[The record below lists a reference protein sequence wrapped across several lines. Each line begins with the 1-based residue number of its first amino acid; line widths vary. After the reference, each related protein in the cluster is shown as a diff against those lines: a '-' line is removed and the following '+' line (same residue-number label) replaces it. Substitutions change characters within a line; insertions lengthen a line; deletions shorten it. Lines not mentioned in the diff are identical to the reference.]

1 MTRVAFIGTGLLG
14 GAMVER
20 MLAQGQPVTVWN
32 RTASKL
38 EALRAA
44 GAAVAATAGAAASAA
59 DRVHLALT
67 DDAVVDAILAE
78 VAPRLSSGAI
88 VIDHSTTLPVKTK
101 DRVARLAAG
110 GVRFLHAPVFMSPQ
124 MCRDGKGMIMVSG
137 PAAIFEGVQAALS
150 QMTGDVWY
158 LGERPELA
166 AAYKLF
172 GNSMLFAINAG
183 LTDVLAMA
191 GNIGVSGEEA
201 LALFS
206 RFNTGM
212 AIPMRGQKMV
222 KQDFSPM
229 FELAMARKDVRL
241 MIESAGNLPLI
252 VLPALAARMDQMSP
266 PATGRTTSPLSR
278 LPWYAQSPSSLAG
291 RDCAVRLQRRQFC
304 SHAAAGRTR
313 EPSPWRRRCHPRGVQ
328 ASLFR
333 RLCRNRPIAPEAN
346 RYTRDDGV
354 SLSRRRGWRS
364 DVRAD
369 SAGAGT

>member
-1 MTRVAFIGTGLLG
+1 VSVAFLGTGLLG

-20 MLAQGQPVTVWN
+20 MLAQGQHVTVWN

-44 GAAVAATAGAAASAA
+44 GAAVAATVGDAAAAA

-67 DDAVVDAILAE
+67 DDAVVDAVLAE
-78 VAPRLSSGAI
+78 GLPRLSRTAI
-88 VIDHSTTLPVKTK
+88 VIDHSTTSPVTTR
-101 DRVARLAAG
+101 DRAARLAAER
-110 GVRFLHAPVFMSPQ
+110 VRFVHAPVFMSPQ
-124 MCRDGKGMIMVSG
+124 MCRDGKGLIMVSG
-137 PAAIFEGVQAALS
+137 PASVFDAVQPALS
-150 QMTGDVWY
+150 RMTGDVWY
-158 LGERPELA
+158 LGDRPDLA

-191 GNIGVSGEEA
+191 RNIGVSGDEA

-241 MIESAGNLPLI
+241 MLESAGSLPLI
-252 VLPALAARMDQMSP
+252 VLPALAARMDEMI
-266 PATGRTTSPLSR
+266 
-278 LPWYAQSPSSLAG
+278 
-291 RDCAVRLQRRQFC
+291 
-304 SHAAAGRTR
+304 AAG
-313 EPSPWRRRCHPRGVQ
+313 HAKDDV
-328 ASLFR
+328 AA
-333 RLCRNRPIAPEAN
+333 IAAP
-346 RYTRDDGV
+346 V
-354 SLSRRRGWRS
+354 VRS
-364 DVRAD
+364 
-369 SAGAGT
+369 SS

>member
-1 MTRVAFIGTGLLG
+1 MDRVAFLGTGLLG
-14 GAMVER
+14 SAMVER
-20 MLAQGQPVTVWN
+20 MLAQGRHVAVWN

-44 GAAVAATAGAAASAA
+44 GATLAATAADAVAAA

-78 VAPRLSSGAI
+78 IVPRLAPAAI
-88 VIDHSTTLPVKTK
+88 VIDHSTTSPPKTK
-101 DRVARLAAG
+101 DRATRLTAG
-110 GVRFLHAPVFMSPQ
+110 GVRFLHSPVFMSPQ
-124 MCRDGKGMIMVSG
+124 MCRDGKGLIMVSG
-137 PAAIFEGVQAALS
+137 PAAIFEAVQAALS

-191 GNIGVSGEEA
+191 GNIGVSGDEA

-241 MIESAGNLPLI
+241 MLESAGQQPLI
-252 VLPALAARMDQMSP
+252 VLPALAARMDEMI
-266 PATGRTTSPLSR
+266 AAGH
-278 LPWYAQSPSSLAG
+278 G
-291 RDCAVRLQRRQFC
+291 RDDV
-304 SHAAAGRTR
+304 AA
-313 EPSPWRRRCHPRGVQ
+313 
-328 ASLFR
+328 
-333 RLCRNRPIAPEAN
+333 IAAP
-346 RYTRDDGV
+346 V
-354 SLSRRRGWRS
+354 VPL
-364 DVRAD
+364 
-369 SAGAGT
+369 

>member
-1 MTRVAFIGTGLLG
+1 MEHVAFLGTGLLG

-20 MLAQGQPVTVWN
+20 MLAQGQQVAVWN

-38 EALRAA
+38 EALQAA
-44 GAAVAATAGAAASAA
+44 GATVAASAREAVAGA

-101 DRVARLAAG
+101 DRAARLATG

-137 PAAIFEGVQAALS
+137 PAAVFETVQAALS

-222 KQDFSPM
+222 KRDFSPM

-241 MIESAGNLPLI
+241 MLESAGSQPLI
-252 VLPALAARMDQMSP
+252 VLPALAARMDEMI
-266 PATGRTTSPLSR
+266 
-278 LPWYAQSPSSLAG
+278 
-291 RDCAVRLQRRQFC
+291 
-304 SHAAAGRTR
+304 AAG
-313 EPSPWRRRCHPRGVQ
+313 HGKDDV
-328 ASLFR
+328 AA
-333 RLCRNRPIAPEAN
+333 IAAPVVCAKP
-346 RYTRDDGV
+346 V
-354 SLSRRRGWRS
+354 
-364 DVRAD
+364 
-369 SAGAGT
+369 

>member
-1 MTRVAFIGTGLLG
+1 MTRVAFLGTGLLG

-20 MLAQGQPVTVWN
+20 MLAQGQHVTVWN

-44 GAAVAATAGAAASAA
+44 GAVVAVSPADAVPGA
-59 DRVHLALT
+59 DRIHLALT
-67 DDAVVDAILAE
+67 DDAVVDAILAD
-78 VAPRLSSGAI
+78 VVPRLSRTAI
-88 VIDHSTTLPVKTK
+88 LIDHSTTSPVTT
-101 DRVARLAAG
+101 RERSARLAAA
-110 GVRFLHAPVFMSPQ
+110 GVRFVHAPVFMSPQ

-137 PAAIFEGVQAALS
+137 PAATFEAVQPALS

-158 LGERPELA
+158 LGERPDLA

-191 GNIGVSGEEA
+191 SNIGVSGDEA

-241 MIESAGNLPLI
+241 MLESAGTQPLI
-252 VLPALAARMDQMSP
+252 VLPALAARMDEMI
-266 PATGRTTSPLSR
+266 
-278 LPWYAQSPSSLAG
+278 
-291 RDCAVRLQRRQFC
+291 
-304 SHAAAGRTR
+304 AAGHGQDDVAVIAA
-313 EPSPWRRRCHPRGVQ
+313 PVVRR
-328 ASLFR
+328 S
-333 RLCRNRPIAPEAN
+333 
-346 RYTRDDGV
+346 
-354 SLSRRRGWRS
+354 
-364 DVRAD
+364 
-369 SAGAGT
+369 